1 MRRAWGVFALW
12 GLALIFALV
21 SGRDLAFKAMV
32 TDEIAQT
39 VWPYVEGN
47 RLKPV
52 MDMSFPLEEAGAA
65 HARME
70 AGDHIGKIVLTVS
83 R

>member
-1 MRRAWGVFALW
+1 
-12 GLALIFALV
+12 
-21 SGRDLAFKAMV
+21 MV
-32 TDEIAQT
+32 RDEIAET

-52 MDMSFPLEEAGAA
+52 MDQSFPLEEAAAA

-70 AGDHIGKIVLTVS
+70 AGDHVGKIVLMTGA
-83 R
+83 

>member
-1 MRRAWGVFALW
+1 MRRRLTLTGSTLRA
-12 GLALIFALV
+12 
-21 SGRDLAFKAMV
+21 RDLAFKTMV
-32 TDEIAQT
+32 RDEIAQT

-52 MDMSFPLEEAGAA
+52 MDMSFPLEEAAAA

-70 AGDHIGKIVLTVS
+70 AGDHVGKIVLDLGAAA
-83 R
+83 

>member
-1 MRRAWGVFALW
+1 MRRRLTLTGSTLRARE
-12 GLALIFALV
+12 IE
-21 SGRDLAFKAMV
+21 FKTMV
-32 TDEIAQT
+32 RDEIAQT

-52 MDMSFPLEEAGAA
+52 MDQSFPLEQAAEA

-70 AGDHIGKIVLTVS
+70 AGDHIGKIVLTVG
-83 R
+83 

>member
-1 MRRAWGVFALW
+1 
-12 GLALIFALV
+12 
-21 SGRDLAFKAMV
+21 MV
-32 TDEIAQT
+32 RDEIVET

-52 MDMSFPLEEAGAA
+52 MDKAFPLEQAAAA

-70 AGDHIGKIVLTVS
+70 AGDHIGKIVLTVGA
-83 R
+83 